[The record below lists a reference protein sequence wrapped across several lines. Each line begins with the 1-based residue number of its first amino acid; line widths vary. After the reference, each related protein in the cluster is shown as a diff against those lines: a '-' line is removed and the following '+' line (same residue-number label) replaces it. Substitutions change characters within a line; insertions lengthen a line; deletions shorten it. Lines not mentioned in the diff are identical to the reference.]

1 MAMFNDDAIS
11 LNTVERLL
19 GLVIF
24 EKSNVDLRWFL
35 EAQVMIVWKA
45 YNGILCCSISFIN
58 SISAISCELG
68 GRSDFTMGGM
78 VGKLVMAG
86 GWFSSRDRGKCS

>member
-1 MAMFNDDAIS
+1 MMWGSKSSVAMFNDDAIS

-35 EAQVMIVWKA
+35 EAQVMMVWNA

-68 GRSDFTMGGM
+68 GRLDLTMGGM
-78 VGKLVMAG
+78 VGGEFVMAG
-86 GWFSSRDRGKCS
+86 G

>member
-1 MAMFNDDAIS
+1 MFNPDAIS

-35 EAQVMIVWKA
+35 EAQVMMVWNA
-45 YNGILCCSISFIN
+45 CNGILCCSISFIN

-68 GRSDFTMGGM
+68 GRMDLTMGGM
-78 VGKLVMAG
+78 GGGEFVMAG
-86 GWFSSRDRGKCS
+86 G

>member
-1 MAMFNDDAIS
+1 MFNEDAIS

-35 EAQVMIVWKA
+35 EAQVMMVWNA
-45 YNGILCCSISFIN
+45 HNGILCCSISFIN

-68 GRSDFTMGGM
+68 GRMDLTMGGM
-78 VGKLVMAG
+78 GGGEFVMAG
-86 GWFSSRDRGKCS
+86 G